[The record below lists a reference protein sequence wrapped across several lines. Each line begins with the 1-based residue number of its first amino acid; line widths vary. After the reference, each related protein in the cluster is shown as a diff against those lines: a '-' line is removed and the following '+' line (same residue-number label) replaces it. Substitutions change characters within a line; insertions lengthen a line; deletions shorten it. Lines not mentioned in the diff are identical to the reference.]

1 MRKPVLP
8 QALPGSTACVGQRIR
23 LRFRVFRRLSGAYGL
38 GREIKADEAG
48 VQCPPD
54 SIFTL
59 FFFVFSYF
67 SLNKEQ
73 LEVVDL

>member
-59 FFFVFSYF
+59 FFFCLFIF
-67 SLNKEQ
+67 FFK
-73 LEVVDL
+73 

>member
-23 LRFRVFRRLSGAYGL
+23 LRFRVFRRLSEAYGL
-38 GREIKADEAG
+38 GREIEADEAG
-48 VQCPPD
+48 VQSPPD

-59 FFFVFSYF
+59 FLFCLFIFFF
-67 SLNKEQ
+67 K
-73 LEVVDL
+73 

>member
-23 LRFRVFRRLSGAYGL
+23 LRFRVFRGLSGAYGL
-38 GREIKADEAG
+38 GREIEADEAG

-54 SIFTL
+54 SIFYAFL
-59 FFFVFSYF
+59 FCLFIFFF
-67 SLNKEQ
+67 K
-73 LEVVDL
+73 

>member
-23 LRFRVFRRLSGAYGL
+23 LRFRVFRRLSEAYGL
-38 GREIKADEAG
+38 GREIEADEAG
-48 VQCPPD
+48 VQCPLD

-59 FFFVFSYF
+59 FFFCLFIF
-67 SLNKEQ
+67 FFK
-73 LEVVDL
+73 

>member
-23 LRFRVFRRLSGAYGL
+23 LRFRVFCGLSEAYGL

-59 FFFVFSYF
+59 FFFCLFIF
-67 SLNKEQ
+67 FFK
-73 LEVVDL
+73 

>member
-23 LRFRVFRRLSGAYGL
+23 LRFRVFRRLSEAYGL
-38 GREIKADEAG
+38 GREIEADEAG
-48 VQCPPD
+48 VQSPPD

-59 FFFVFSYF
+59 FFFCLFIF
-67 SLNKEQ
+67 FFK
-73 LEVVDL
+73 

>member
-1 MRKPVLP
+1 MRKLILP

-23 LRFRVFRRLSGAYGL
+23 LRFRVFCGLSEAYGL
-38 GREIKADEAG
+38 GREIEADEAG

-59 FFFVFSYF
+59 FFFCLFIF
-67 SLNKEQ
+67 FFK
-73 LEVVDL
+73 